1 MTAYKRGNV
10 VPVGFVFSD
19 EPGKKLRPALVI
31 GSSAYNRGRKEVLVA
46 RILRGARP
54 KDLPVENSTK
64 FELAVN
70 LKTAKQLGLTIP
82 QSLLLRADQ
91 VIQ

>member
-1 MTAYKRGNV
+1 MTAYKRGDV

-19 EPGKKLRPALVI
+19 ESGKKLRPALVI
-31 GSSAYNRGRKEVLVA
+31 SS
-46 RILRGARP
+46 
-54 KDLPVENSTK
+54 

-70 LKTAKQLGLTIP
+70 LKTAKQLGLAIP
-82 QSLLLRADQ
+82 QARLARADR